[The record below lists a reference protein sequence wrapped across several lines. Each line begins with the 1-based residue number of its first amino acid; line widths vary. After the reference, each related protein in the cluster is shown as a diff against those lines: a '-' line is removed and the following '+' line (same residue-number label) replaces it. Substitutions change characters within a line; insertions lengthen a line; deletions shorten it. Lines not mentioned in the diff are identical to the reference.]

1 MLYKHGINEKDVLF
15 FFEHLELRE
24 VLNRGESGQP
34 HIPFHD
40 LNLQVPTYSLP
51 QSYKIHE
58 MPDLTGL
65 LLETE

>member
-24 VLNRGESGQP
+24 VLNRGESRQP

-51 QSYKIHE
+51 QSYKTHE